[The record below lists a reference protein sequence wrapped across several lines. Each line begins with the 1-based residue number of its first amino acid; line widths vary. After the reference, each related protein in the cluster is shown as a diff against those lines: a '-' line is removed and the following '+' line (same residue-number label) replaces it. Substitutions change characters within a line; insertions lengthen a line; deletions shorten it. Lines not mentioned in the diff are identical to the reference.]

1 MILFLEQM
9 GKRLSAL
16 FYAAGWQYASGTV
29 GVKSPGSKTVDYV
42 YLRCCYFKNA
52 NGANFD
58 RIKMNIKINVYCRS
72 ISPDLL
78 LPFL

>member
-29 GVKSPGSKTVDYV
+29 GVKDPGSKTVDYV
-42 YLRCCYFKNA
+42 YLRCCY
-52 NGANFD
+52 
-58 RIKMNIKINVYCRS
+58 Y
-72 ISPDLL
+72 
-78 LPFL
+78 